1 MINIDGVINGNFRCD
16 LSGIDLNRNWKNPS
30 SILHPQIFSIK
41 NELNNLV
48 QNLDYKVDCCFD
60 LHGHSKQ
67 YNTFCYSCKTD
78 NVECRVLP
86 YIFQELN
93 Q

>member
-41 NELNNLV
+41 NELINLV
-48 QNLDYKVDCCFD
+48 QNLDYK
-60 LHGHSKQ
+60 
-67 YNTFCYSCKTD
+67 
-78 NVECRVLP
+78 
-86 YIFQELN
+86 I
-93 Q
+93 